1 MSRIPGWLRA
11 MAVLGGLALA
21 FGALGASRRLDESS
35 SNVLFFVAWCAAVL
49 LIFLLALR
57 LPLRPGG
64 TRSRAALGNGM
75 LAAAAIAVAL
85 LANVAVY
92 RHDLHVDLSREGI
105 NTPPPQLQS
114 VVQGL
119 QSNISLTY
127 FYNAADGNALA
138 ARALLTVASRENQHF
153 HFRAVDLDRE
163 PAIAHRLGVHAYNTA
178 VLEADDHR
186 VIVENTVDLAQIAYA
201 VLRVLKQRV
210 DVVCFVTG
218 HGESFPETPAHFHFS
233 HLETLR
239 GHNVPGGGDVLVGDP
254 EGVDSLQLAVTTVG
268 YTVRRIVP
276 ATLTRIPD
284 DCALVTDIGPR
295 RPYARGET
303 KLFSDYLGR
312 GGHMLLMIDPGL
324 RIEQEFAGF
333 LGKLGVASEPA
344 LIIDP
349 LNHYGTD
356 ETKVAV
362 PYYPPHPITK
372 RVALTIF
379 PDARPIRVTPPPVGI
394 TASVLARSS
403 DDSYL
408 RPLRQTPEATE
419 ASGTFVT
426 DANPSS
432 RGPVILAVALEGS
445 WPDAPASEGK
455 LFRLVLVGNSSFA
468 TNAYFPYVSNG
479 DLVLG
484 MVRWLAG
491 DEWMPTVQPQS
502 FSPDQIVLTQRQMRD
517 IFIMLELVLPL
528 SVLLFG
534 GIVWWRRR

>member
-1 MSRIPGWLRA
+1 MSRIPNWLRA
-11 MAVLGGLALA
+11 TAVLGAMALA
-21 FGALGASRRLDESS
+21 FGALGASRRFDESS
-35 SNVLFFVAWCAAVL
+35 SNVLFFAAWCAAML

-57 LPLRPGG
+57 LPLRAGG
-64 TRSRAALGNGM
+64 TQSRAVFRNGA

-119 QSNISLTY
+119 RSNISLTY

-163 PAIAHRLGVHAYNTA
+163 PAIARRLGVHAYNTA
-178 VLEADDHR
+178 VLEADDRR

-201 VLRVLKQRV
+201 ALRVLKQRV

-218 HGESFPETPAHFHFS
+218 HGESFPETPAHVHFS
-233 HLETLR
+233 HQETLR

-254 EGVDSLQLAVTTVG
+254 EGMDSLQLAVTTVG
-268 YTVRRIVP
+268 YTVLRIVP
-276 ATLTRIPD
+276 AVLTRIPE
-284 DCALVTDIGPR
+284 DCALVADIGPR
-295 RPYARGET
+295 RPYAPGET
-303 KLFSDYLGR
+303 KLFADYLGH
-312 GGHMLLMIDPGL
+312 GGRMLLMIDPGL

-379 PDARPIRVTPPPVGI
+379 PDARPIRVTPPPAGI
-394 TASVLARSS
+394 TATVLASS
-403 DDSYL
+403 SNDSYL
-408 RPLRQTPEATE
+408 RPLRQAPEGE
-419 ASGTFVT
+419 ASGTSA
-426 DANPSS
+426 DEPNPSS
-432 RGPVILAVALEGS
+432 RGPAILAVALEGN

-455 LFRLVLVGNSSFA
+455 PFRLVLVGNSSFA

-479 DLVLG
+479 DLGLG

-491 DEWMPTVQPQS
+491 DEAMPAVKPQS

-528 SVLLFG
+528 GVLLFG
-534 GIVWWRRR
+534 GIVWWRLR

>member
-11 MAVLGGLALA
+11 TAVLGALALA
-21 FGALGASRRLDESS
+21 FAVLAASRRFDESS
-35 SNVLFFVAWCAAVL
+35 SNVLFFAAWCIAVL

-64 TRSRAALGNGM
+64 TGSRAILGSG
-75 LAAAAIAVAL
+75 LLSAAAIVVAL

-92 RHDLHVDLSREGI
+92 RHDLHVDLSREGV
-105 NTPPPQLQS
+105 NTPPAQLQS

-119 QSNISLTY
+119 RSDLSLTY
-127 FYNAADGNALA
+127 FYNTADGNALA

-163 PAIAHRLGVHAYNTA
+163 PAIARRLGVHAYNTA
-178 VLEADDHR
+178 VLQADDRR

-201 VLRVLKQRV
+201 ALRVLKQRV

-233 HLETLR
+233 HQETLR
-239 GHNVPGGGDVLVGDP
+239 GHNVPGGGDVLVGDL
-254 EGVDSLQLAVTTVG
+254 EGIDRLQLAITTVG

-276 ATLTRIPD
+276 ATLTRIPE
-284 DCALVTDIGPR
+284 DCALVAEIGPR
-295 RPYARGET
+295 RVYAPGET

-312 GGHMLLMIDPGL
+312 GGRMLLMIDPGL

-333 LGKLGVASEPA
+333 LGTLGLASDPA
-344 LIIDP
+344 IIIDP

-356 ETKVAV
+356 EDKVAV
-362 PYYPPHPITK
+362 PYYPPHPITN

-379 PDARPIRVTPPPVGI
+379 PDARPIRVTQPPAGI
-394 TASVLARSS
+394 SASVLASS
-403 DDSYL
+403 SNDSYL
-408 RPLRQTPEATE
+408 RPLRQTPEGE
-419 ASGTFVT
+419 ASGTSAT

-432 RGPVILAVALEGS
+432 RGPAILAVALEGA
-445 WPDAPASEGK
+445 WPDAATGERKP
-455 LFRLVLVGNSSFA
+455 FRLVLVGNSSFA

-479 DLVLG
+479 DLVVG

-491 DEWMPTVQPQS
+491 DEAVPAVKPQS
-502 FSPDQIVLTQRQMRD
+502 FSPDQIVLTQRQMRN
-517 IFIMLELVLPL
+517 IFVMLELVLPL

-534 GIVWWRRR
+534 GVIWWRRR